1 LGVGVDE
8 TLQVESMVSAESLL
22 DAPSI
27 HRSFSAN
34 RNSGG
39 KVEQFWSFVFNLLLH
54 GMMVGAMVLFLGTLI
69 LVALQTDDRMEKLRR
84 GLALFV
90 GAMIVV
96 GAEASGLS
104 FAAFTAGALG
114 VGRGASAAATA
125 VASII
130 PAVAGVAIGF
140 YLVRTY
146 RKHDVRGIRLIC
158 FVGMLALASFVQVYA
173 TITHA
178 EGIFVG
184 ASAIPNLAFAAGVVM
199 VFIFGD
205 DTKKPGRSFRGDI
218 GGAISRHGR
227 HSGVGASS
235 PAAQWAG
242 NQPASRQF
250 DPFDF

>member
-1 LGVGVDE
+1 
-8 TLQVESMVSAESLL
+8 M
-22 DAPSI
+22 
-27 HRSFSAN
+27 
-34 RNSGG
+34 
-39 KVEQFWSFVFNLLLH
+39 EQFWSVVFNLILH

-96 GAEASGLS
+96 GAEASGLN
-104 FAAFTAGALG
+104 FAAFTAG
-114 VGRGASAAATA
+114 RGASAASTA

-146 RKHDVRGIRLIC
+146 RKHDVRGTRLIC

-178 EGIFVG
+178 GGIFVG

-205 DTKKPGRSFRGDI
+205 DTKKPGRSFLGEI
-218 GGAISRHGR
+218 GGTIGHHGR
-227 HSGVGASS
+227 HSGVGASLTA
-235 PAAQWAG
+235 AAQGAG

-250 DPFDF
+250 DPFNF